1 MVAGM
6 NTIRLL
12 RAWIAPVAAALLM
25 AACGGFDNDIPEAYT
40 SNLTGAQQVPAVAS
54 TASGTGLVTVD
65 ADNSSMLASVVLTGL
80 AATEVHVHQGA
91 IGANGPVVIPLALDP
106 SGVWIARIPL
116 NGPQYDALRSGNFYI
131 DAHTA
136 GNPNGELRGQLL
148 LQLPN
153 SQQSQAIFQFRNQVP
168 LIEQQRQ
175 LVEEIYYGDDRP
187 TSGFGIGI
195 GLGF

>member
-1 MVAGM
+1 M
-6 NTIRLL
+6 NTICLL

-25 AACGGFDNDIPEAYT
+25 TACGGFDNDIPEAYT
-40 SNLTGAQQVPAVAS
+40 SNLTGAQQVPPVAS

-65 ADNSSMLASVVLTGL
+65 ADNRSMLASVVLTGA
-80 AATEVHVHQGA
+80 AATEVHIHQGA
-91 IGANGPVVIPLALDP
+91 IGANGPLTIPLTLDP
-106 SGVWIARIPL
+106 SGVWITRVPL
-116 NGPQYDALRSGNFYI
+116 TDAQYGALRSGNFYI
-131 DAHTA
+131 DVHTPA
-136 GNPNGELRGQLL
+136 NPAGELRGQLL

-153 SQQSQAIFQFRNQVP
+153 SQQSQTIFQFRDRVP

-175 LVEEIYYGDDRP
+175 LVEEIYYGNDRP

>member
-1 MVAGM
+1 M

-25 AACGGFDNDIPEAYT
+25 AACGGFDNNIPEAYT

-65 ADNSSMLASVVLTGL
+65 TDNSSMLASVVLTGV
-80 AATEVHVHQGA
+80 AATEVHIHQGA
-91 IGANGPVVIPLALDP
+91 IGANGPLAIPLTLDP
-106 SGVWIARIPL
+106 SGVWITRVPL
-116 NGPQYDALRSGNFYI
+116 NDAQYGALRSGNFYI
-131 DAHTA
+131 DVHTA
-136 GNPNGELRGQLL
+136 ANPAGELRGQLL

-153 SQQSQAIFQFRNQVP
+153 SQQSQTIFQFRDRVP

-175 LVEEIYYGDDRP
+175 LVEEIYYGNDRP
-187 TSGFGIGI
+187 ASGFGIGI